1 MLKARRSKKHLD
13 SLGCDL
19 PKTDDG
25 KYQVLAL
32 SLVLGCCAAAPGSGP
47 ISVRILPLPL
57 HATIEPLGLRSLMS
71 VSSDGKIAAT
81 VTLGGFHTRAGLW
94 DRDGRFRLANVA
106 GTIAGF
112 DQSGTLLVNSDRPRR
127 LAGTYAQP
135 IDTSSCENFPH
146 ASVGPAIAGVL
157 SNGAVIAT
165 MRSPAMVNL
174 DDISGQNAPVVL
186 HLRSRQCLNMGNGI
200 ALATAG
206 LYTAGYTAYIANVP
220 APSNVVSSAE
230 RFVAMRWH
238 ERTREPLGAGVALA
252 IDAAGAAAGADVPP
266 GAAYDAVPHA
276 RFWRADGSAVDVAPN
291 SPLSVGYAVDDRDRV
306 TGMFEDTNRRHYA
319 FLWDGNELHRL
330 DDLVNAPGW
339 RFECGYAF
347 APSGGIVGIGTY
359 RGVAEAFEIDGL

>member
-1 MLKARRSKKHLD
+1 MHVKALT
-13 SLGCDL
+13 LGVAFACC
-19 PKTDDG
+19 PTAATS
-25 KYQVLAL
+25 QPLA
-32 SLVLGCCAAAPGSGP
+32 
-47 ISVRILPLPL
+47 VRMLPLPV

-71 VSSDGKIAAT
+71 VSSDGTIAAT
-81 VTLGGFHTRAGLW
+81 VTLGGFRTRAGLW
-94 DRDGRFRLANVA
+94 DRNGRFRLVNVP

-112 DQSGTLLVNSDRPRR
+112 DQSGALLVNADRPRR
-127 LAGTYAQP
+127 LVNAYAQP
-135 IDTSSCENFPH
+135 IDMSSCENFPH
-146 ASVGPAIAGVL
+146 ASIGPAIAGML

-220 APSNVVSSAE
+220 APSNVVSSSE

-266 GAAYDAVPHA
+266 GAAYDAAPHA
-276 RFWRADGSAVDVAPN
+276 RFWRGDGSAVDFAPN
-291 SPLSVGYAVDDRDRV
+291 SPVSIGYAVDDRDRV
-306 TGMFEDTNRRHYA
+306 TGMLEDDNHRHYA
-319 FLWDGNELHRL
+319 FLWDGNALHRL
-330 DDLVNAPGW
+330 DDLASAPGW

-347 APSGGIVGIGTY
+347 APNGGIVGIGTY
-359 RGVAEAFEIDGL
+359 RGIAAAFEIDGL